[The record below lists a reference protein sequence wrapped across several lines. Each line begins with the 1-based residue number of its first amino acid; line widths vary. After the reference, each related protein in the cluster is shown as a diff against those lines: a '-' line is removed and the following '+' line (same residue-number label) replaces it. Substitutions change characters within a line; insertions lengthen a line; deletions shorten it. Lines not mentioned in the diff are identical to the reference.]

1 VFVLSLIRGKSFI
14 PALWAAILLSGCAS
28 QKASPPMGMP
38 PVPVTLATAGTQA
51 VLQEVQAIGNVE
63 PSATVQ
69 VRPQVAG
76 ELMRANFTEGQ
87 NVKKGDLLFQI
98 DPRPFREALRQAE
111 AAAARD
117 RALLKQAEANLSRD
131 QAQQKNADT
140 DAQRS
145 QQLVKEGIIARSQYD
160 TSRTNADVYAESV
173 RADQAA
179 IQSARASLDSDLAAI
194 EKAKLDLNYCEIRA
208 PITGRTGNLL
218 VNVGNYVKANG
229 DTSLV
234 VINQIEPAFV
244 SFGVPEQKLA
254 TIRRL
259 SAAGKLSVRVTTKD
273 APDKPVTGKLSV
285 VDNTVDATTGMIR
298 LKATF
303 ANAGGVL
310 WPGQF
315 VNVTL
320 GLDTLA
326 NAVVVASEAVQAGQ
340 KGPFVYV
347 VKADKSVEVRLVTTG
362 QLTDGKVVVESG
374 LRAGET
380 VVTDGQL
387 LLAPGAKVM
396 ALPGVK
402 SETGRQ

>member
-1 VFVLSLIRGKSFI
+1 
-14 PALWAAILLSGCAS
+14 
-28 QKASPPMGMP
+28 MGMP

-63 PSATVQ
+63 PFATVQ